1 MNKKIITT
9 FVLLIV
15 LISATIFF
23 VSFDQSGSD
32 SDQNNYP
39 SAEDISEKDISD
51 EVDDF
56 FISEDDEVDI
66 GDMV

>member
-15 LISATIFF
+15 LISATLFF
-23 VSFDQSGSD
+23 VLFDQSDSD

-39 SAEDISEKDISD
+39 SAEEISEKDISD

-66 GDMV
+66 GDII